1 LLFNSFHYVA
11 FFLLLTIACDLIR
24 HGKSQQI
31 LLLFASYYFYWIS
44 SSFYLLGLIFL
55 SWLNFSCSRALYS
68 ELNPLRKKRILV
80 MCLLGNLGMLGF
92 FKYAN
97 FALHNLNL
105 AFRALQID
113 VELGPLA
120 VVLPIGISFYT
131 FQGMSY
137 TLDIYMGRFKPISS
151 FKTLALY
158 VAFFPQLVA
167 GPIVR
172 AAVLI
177 PQLERRIQVKWDNF
191 KMGVTLILYGL
202 IKKICIADNL
212 AGVVSQTFQQGLT
225 QDTMLIFFGILAF
238 AIQIYC
244 DFSGYTDIAIG
255 SARVLGLSFP
265 DNFAHPYWSR
275 NISEF
280 WQRWHISLSTWLRD
294 YLYIPLG
301 GNRRGKPRQMIYLMI
316 TMTLGGLW
324 HGAAWHFVLWGAY
337 HGMLLVVHKGAIQP
351 LNLLKHRFWTPLKI
365 LFTLYLTCI
374 GWLIFIIPDLD
385 ALGFYLKKM
394 LLWEYSTSGLVNLAN
409 LHPLGV
415 WLVPAFWIVHLI
427 SHHAGNLA
435 LVIGRLR
442 SFSVWMAAIGVGLV
456 LLYLLAG
463 GQRSFIY
470 FQF

>member
-1 LLFNSFHYVA
+1 MLFNSFHYIA
-11 FFLLLTIACDLIR
+11 FFLLLTLACDLIR
-24 HGKSQQI
+24 HGKYQQI
-31 LLLFASYYFYWIS
+31 LLLLASYYFYWVS
-44 SSFYLLGLIFL
+44 SSVYLLYLIFL
-55 SWLNFSCSRALYS
+55 TWLNFSCSRALHS
-68 ELNPLRKKRILV
+68 ELNPLKRRRILFL
-80 MCLLGNLGMLGF
+80 CLIGSLGILGF

-105 AFRALQID
+105 AFRALGMEL
-113 VELGPLA
+113 ELGPLA

-131 FQGMSY
+131 FQGLSY
-137 TLDIYMGRFKPISS
+137 TLDIYMGRFKPIGS

-172 AAVLI
+172 AGVLI

-225 QDTMLIFFGILAF
+225 QDTLLIFFGILAF

-255 SARVLGLSFP
+255 SAKVLGLSFP

-280 WQRWHISLSTWLRD
+280 WRRWHISLSTWLRD

-301 GNRRGKPRQMIYLMI
+301 GKRRGKARQMINLMI

-324 HGAAWHFVLWGAY
+324 HGAAWHFVLWGVY
-337 HGMLLVVHKGAIQP
+337 HGLLLVVHKLAIQP
-351 LNLLKHRFWTPLKI
+351 MKVMRHRFWTPLKV

-374 GWLIFIIPDLD
+374 GWLIFIIPDLETL
-385 ALGFYLKKM
+385 AFYLKKM
-394 LLWEYSTSGLVNLAN
+394 LFLETSTSGWRNLADR
-409 LHPLGV
+409 HPLGV
-415 WLVPAFWIVHLI
+415 WLVPAFWVVHLI
-427 SHHAGNLA
+427 SHRVGNLSLA
-435 LVIGRLR
+435 LGRLR
-442 SFSVWMAAIGVGLV
+442 SFPAWIAAIGAGLLV
-456 LLYLLAG
+456 LYLLAG